1 MVKVSNFCFVLIA
14 RSNHVF
20 WRMALKNR
28 KICYGLFF
36 LKSIV
41 KMRANI
47 KTTDF
52 FNFNTKKTAAV
63 IKSIYVTVYSFLMT
77 KQ

>member
-1 MVKVSNFCFVLIA
+1 
-14 RSNHVF
+14 
-20 WRMALKNR
+20 
-28 KICYGLFF
+28 
-36 LKSIV
+36 
-41 KMRANI
+41 MRANI

-63 IKSIYVTVYSFLMT
+63 IKSIYVTVHSFLMT

>member
-1 MVKVSNFCFVLIA
+1 
-14 RSNHVF
+14 
-20 WRMALKNR
+20 
-28 KICYGLFF
+28 
-36 LKSIV
+36 
-41 KMRANI
+41 MRAKI

-52 FNFNTKKTAAV
+52 FNFNTKMTAAV

>member
-1 MVKVSNFCFVLIA
+1 
-14 RSNHVF
+14 
-20 WRMALKNR
+20 MALKNR
-28 KICYGLFF
+28 KISYGLSF

-41 KMRANI
+41 KMRAKI

-52 FNFNTKKTAAV
+52 FNFNTKMTAAV
-63 IKSIYVTVYSFLMT
+63 IKRIYVTVYSFLMT